1 MRFPAK
7 ITSSCIWVAVPVDW
21 VILDWYACGADGRSR
36 GRAIGRSVYG
46 HVITNFSRMARIL
59 HFRSHG
65 APLTPFALESAAII
79 IIISIVIINIA
90 IIVIIITIIMTILMI
105 NIIIIII
112 NIISISIIIITIII
126 IIIII
131 LLHEKFL

>member
-7 ITSSCIWVAVPVDW
+7 ITSSCIWFAIPIDW
-21 VILDWYACGADGRSR
+21 VMLRWYACGANGRSL
-36 GRAIGRSVYG
+36 GRSVYG
-46 HVITNFSRMARIL
+46 HVITKFSRMGRL
-59 HFRSHG
+59 LNFLTHG
-65 APLTPFALESAAII
+65 APLVRFALESAAII
-79 IIISIVIINIA
+79 IIIIIVIINIV
-90 IIVIIITIIMTILMI
+90 IIVIIITIIIIMTILII

-112 NIISISIIIITIII
+112 NIIRVSIIIIII